1 MTDYPRGF
9 ETQLLHEGRKS
20 EEEERTGDVMED
32 FSTPVLTRAIEENGA
47 ELLLALGRAAGAE
60 ERDDERVS
68 WTIGN
73 CPIDYHNAV
82 VRADLSP
89 EEADEA
95 IEASLE
101 RMRAHGVP
109 GSWHVGPSM
118 RPSDLGERLV
128 ARGFEYG
135 GDDIGMAADLS
146 ALPEGV
152 PTPDGFAVE
161 RVRNEE
167 DLAAW
172 VETLASGFGEGPVE
186 AEWVG
191 EVYHRL
197 GFGDEGPFGHY
208 VGRLNGE
215 PVATATLFFG
225 AGVAG
230 VYFVS
235 TAEHARRRGIGAA
248 ITLAALREAREA
260 GYGTGVLGSSEIGYP
275 VYRRLGF
282 EEHCRIGL
290 YEWREAP

>member
-1 MTDYPRGF
+1 MD
-9 ETQLLHEGRKS
+9 LA
-20 EEEERTGDVMED
+20 
-32 FSTPVLTRAIEENGA
+32 RAIEENGA
-47 ELLLALGRAAGAE
+47 EFLLALGRAVGAE
-60 ERDDERVS
+60 LRDDGRVS
-68 WTIGN
+68 WTVGN

-82 VRADLSP
+82 VGAELSP
-89 EEADEA
+89 EEADRE

-118 RPSDLGERLV
+118 RPKDLGERLV

-146 ALPEGV
+146 ALPDNA
-152 PTPDGFAVE
+152 PTPEGFTVE
-161 RVRNEE
+161 RVRDEE
-167 DLAAW
+167 GLAAW
-172 VETLASGFGEGPVE
+172 VGTLGSGFGEGPIE

-191 EVYHRL
+191 GAYRRL
-197 GFGDEGPFGHY
+197 GFDDDGPLRHY
-208 VGRLNGE
+208 LGRLGGE
-215 PVATATLFFG
+215 PVATSTLYLG

-235 TAEHARRRGIGAA
+235 TAERVRQRGIGAE
-248 ITLAALREAREA
+248 ITRVALLEA
-260 GYGTGVLGSSEIGYP
+260 GDLGYRIGVLGSSEMGYS

-290 YEWREAP
+290 YEWRPLAR

>member
-1 MTDYPRGF
+1 MDPA
-9 ETQLLHEGRKS
+9 
-20 EEEERTGDVMED
+20 
-32 FSTPVLTRAIEENGA
+32 RAIEENGA

-60 ERDDERVS
+60 ERDDGRVS
-68 WTIGN
+68 WIIGN

-89 EEADEA
+89 EEADEE
-95 IEASLE
+95 IGASLE

-146 ALPEGV
+146 VLPEGV

-161 RVRNEE
+161 RVR
-167 DLAAW
+167 DDDGLAAW

-191 EVYHRL
+191 EAYRRL
-197 GFGDEGPFGHY
+197 GFGDEGPLRHY
-208 VGRLNGE
+208 LGRLDGE
-215 PVATATLFFG
+215 PVATTTLYFG

-235 TAEHARRRGIGAA
+235 TVEHARRRGIGAE
-248 ITLAALREAREA
+248 ITRAALREARDL
-260 GYGTGVLGSSEIGYP
+260 GYRIGVLGSSEMGYP

-282 EEHCRIGL
+282 EERCRIGL